1 MAAFCNAVSVGLS
14 PVEFWGLT
22 PYLTKNAISAMAD
35 GRTTTAWMM
44 ANLSR
49 SKTLP
54 KLEKLLSKTEPKG
67 GDIGMKLKSAL
78 AGIKRK

>member
-1 MAAFCNAVSVGLS
+1 MAAHHNAVSVGLS
-14 PVEFWGLT
+14 PVEFWSLT
-22 PYLTKNAISAMAD
+22 PYLARNAISALAD
-35 GRTTTAWMM
+35 GRITQAWMT

-49 SKTLP
+49 AKTLP
-54 KLEKLLSKTEPKG
+54 KLEKLLSKTEPKS